1 VVVIDYLDI
10 AKVLYAL
17 YAIKASVT
25 ARCGIVILDK
35 IPESGPYTR
44 AGDTI

>member
-17 YAIKASVT
+17 YAIKASN
-25 ARCGIVILDK
+25 IVILDK